1 MIRFAEPFFLYFL
14 ALIPLL
20 VVVFMLYRRRQRRL
34 IEEFGSLE
42 LLAPLM
48 RGLAPKRALF
58 KFILLLLAL
67 LLMILALARPQTGS
81 KLREVSRTGG
91 RIMLAI
97 DVSRSML
104 AEDFAPNR
112 LERTKYAINRLVEKL
127 NDEQIGMVVF
137 AGDAYIQLPITSDF
151 RTAASFSRSL
161 SPDMVPNQGTSLQ
174 SAIEMAIQAMP
185 EATKDDSEASNSR
198 AIILIT
204 DGESHDDD
212 PISAAQI
219 AADKGIE
226 IHTIG
231 IGTPNGAPIVIDGEM
246 VKDDQGQIVVSK
258 LDEATLTQIA
268 TNTGGVYVRS
278 TEQSLGLDEIFKHI
292 ERMQKSNFET
302 VIFDEYAEQFFY
314 LLYLVLAVL
323 FIEFLIPQR
332 KANNKE

>member
-1 MIRFAEPFFLYFL
+1 MIRFAEPFYLYL
-14 ALIPLL
+14 LVLIPIL
-20 VVVFMLYRRRQRRL
+20 VIVFMLYRRRQRRL

-58 KFILLLLAL
+58 KFTLLLVAL
-67 LLMILALARPQTGS
+67 SLMIIALARPQAGS
-81 KLREVSRTGG
+81 KLREVSRKGG
-91 RIMLAI
+91 RIMLAV

-127 NDEQIGMVVF
+127 DDQQIGMVVF

-151 RTAASFSRSL
+151 RTAASFARSL
-161 SPDMVPNQGTSLQ
+161 SPDMVPRQGTSLQ

-185 EATKDDSEASNSR
+185 EATKDDEQATNTR

-212 PISAAQI
+212 PVSAAQL

-231 IGTPNGAPIVIDGEM
+231 IGTPTGAPITINGEM
-246 VKDDQGQIVVSK
+246 VKDEDGQIVVSK
-258 LDEATLTQIA
+258 LDETTLAQIA

-292 ERMQKSNFET
+292 EKMQKSDFEA
-302 VIFDEYAEQFFY
+302 VVFDEYAEQFFY